1 MKGDY
6 HLVTAISILMFA
18 YSIQFMVFPTYV
30 ELEKRSSERYAWSS
44 IWATLIYSVAF
55 LMVSICGLLLFGSSL
70 KADFL
75 QNIATKEGSI
85 SIFLRSTYCLVLLFH
100 IPYFFFSIKE
110 YTLVIFD
117 EIANKS
123 LSTHLE
129 AKLAEFYKEKEFKKE
144 ARAQEKKP
152 IKTET

>member
-30 ELEKRSSERYAWSS
+30 ELEKRSTERYAWSS
-44 IWATLIYSVAF
+44 ALSTLMYSIAF
-55 LMVSICGLLLFGSSL
+55 LSVSICGLLLFGSNL
-70 KADFL
+70 KADLL
-75 QNIATKEGSI
+75 QNLAEKEGSL

-110 YTLVIFD
+110 YALVLYD

-144 ARAQEKKP
+144 AKA
-152 IKTET
+152 

>member
-75 QNIATKEGSI
+75 KNIATKEGSI

-129 AKLAEFYKEKEFKKE
+129 AKLAEFYKEKEFKRE
-144 ARAQEKKP
+144 AKAQEK
-152 IKTET
+152 